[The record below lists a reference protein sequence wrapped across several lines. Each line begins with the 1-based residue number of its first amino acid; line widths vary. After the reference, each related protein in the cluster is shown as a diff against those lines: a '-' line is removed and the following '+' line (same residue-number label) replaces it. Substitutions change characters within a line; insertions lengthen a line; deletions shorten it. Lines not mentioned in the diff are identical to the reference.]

1 MNKMMEVTSPVWTT
15 TVSGCSP
22 THGGIECEWRGQRWW
37 HMVCHRGDTRVLLVL
52 LGPDPLVPF
61 FSGEFD
67 GCTQIDALVVNT
79 VQPQI
84 FHDK

>member
-1 MNKMMEVTSPVWTT
+1 
-15 TVSGCSP
+15 
-22 THGGIECEWRGQRWW
+22 
-37 HMVCHRGDTRVLLVL
+37 MVCHRSDTRVLLVL

-67 GCTQIDALVVNT
+67 GCTQIDAALVVNK

>member
-1 MNKMMEVTSPVWTT
+1 MR
-15 TVSGCSP
+15 
-22 THGGIECEWRGQRWW
+22 I
-37 HMVCHRGDTRVLLVL
+37 LLVL

-67 GCTQIDALVVNT
+67 GCTQIDAALVVNT